1 MYNPHIW
8 IFYFENEK
16 DYLLTSFLNS
26 QLGDRL
32 GEIIYLKF
40 T

>member
-26 QLGDRL
+26 QLGL